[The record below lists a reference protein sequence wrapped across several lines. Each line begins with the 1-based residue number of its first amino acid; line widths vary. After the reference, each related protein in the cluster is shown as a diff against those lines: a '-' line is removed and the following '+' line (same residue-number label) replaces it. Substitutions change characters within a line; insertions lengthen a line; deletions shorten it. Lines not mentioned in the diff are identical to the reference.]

1 MKRHLAL
8 LFSMIALFLCLYFL
22 SFSVEK
28 EGILKGNKIEN
39 FLYVY
44 KLNEREEELNGYSI
58 KGKEIYYLLK
68 KENSYQLYKRDIN
81 KEKSSKIK
89 SFTNTSECVL
99 VNDYIECT
107 NEDNKEIYSYEYEKL
122 YETNLNNSDNYPKI
136 IKYKDTFLKYIDNKL
151 YLNQKDKEKLFR
163 SLPEELN
170 ETFIEDYYTSKNN
183 SYLLLFNIDKNIHY
197 IYDISK
203 NEYKEIIS
211 KNSYKYE
218 NGFYFYDKNIY
229 KVINLKENK
238 EQEFSNYLETEY
250 YFTSYLKDN
259 ILYYFNIVDNE
270 ISILD

>member
-1 MKRHLAL
+1 MKRKLAL
-8 LFSMIALFLCLYFL
+8 LLSMIALFLCLYFL
-22 SFSVEK
+22 SFSAEK

-44 KLNEREEELNGYSI
+44 KLNEREEELSGYSI
-58 KGKEIYYLLK
+58 KDKEIYYLLK

-107 NEDNKEIYSYEYEKL
+107 NEDKKEIYSYEYEKL
-122 YETNLNNSDNYPKI
+122 YGTNLNNSDNYPKI

-218 NGFYFYDKNIY
+218 NGFYFYDKNTY

-238 EQEFSNYLETEY
+238 
-250 YFTSYLKDN
+250 
-259 ILYYFNIVDNE
+259 
-270 ISILD
+270 